1 MLSHDPIPSLK
12 WGAMTMG
19 FVPPAAGWPAS
30 IGVGDRV
37 AFTFRPKGVGE
48 FEIVSVT
55 PAVGCVRSG
64 RAGACAEG
72 PACRSRPGRR
82 GEAMIARIIRWSLA
96 NRFLVLLVT
105 VIVTAW
111 GAWAVSHAPLDALPD
126 LSDVQVIIRTTYPGQ
141 APQIVENQVTYP
153 LTTTMMS
160 VPGAKNVRGY
170 SFFGDSFVYVLFD
183 DGTDPYWARSRV
195 LEYLNQV
202 QGRLPREA
210 KPALGPDATGVGWIY
225 EYALV
230 DRSGKHDLAE
240 LRALQDWF
248 LKYELKSVPNVAEVA
263 SVGGMVRQY
272 QIVLDPERLRAY
284 RITHSRVIEAVQK
297 ANQETGGSVLEL
309 GEAEYMVRAS
319 GYLKTLDDFRKIPV
333 FTSEAGVPVR
343 LGDVARVQV
352 GPEARR
358 GIAELDGQG
367 ETVGGIIVM
376 RSGKN
381 ALETID
387 AVKAKLASLKAG
399 LPEGVEIVP
408 VYDRSTLIRN
418 AVRNL
423 AEKLVEEFAVVA
435 LVCVAFLFHLRSAFV
450 AIVSLPIGV
459 LMAFIVMHYQG
470 VNANIMSL
478 GGIAIAI
485 GAMVDAAV
493 VMIENAHKHVE
504 RWRHAHGGQAPAGA
518 DQWRVVGD
526 AAVEVGP
533 ALFFCLLIITLSFIP
548 VFMLEAQEG
557 RLFSP
562 LAFTKTYAM
571 AASAILAITLVPV
584 LMGYLIRGRIP
595 DEQRNPLNRVLIA
608 LYRPL
613 LEVVLRFPGTTV
625 VVAIALAALTVFP
638 AAKLGGEFLPPLDEG
653 DLLYM
658 PSALP
663 GLGTGKA
670 AELLQQTDALIKS
683 VPEVASVF
691 GKAGRAETAT
701 DPAPLEMFE
710 TAIQFKP
717 KSEWRPGMT
726 PDKLVAEL
734 DRIVRVPGLS
744 NIWVPPIRNR
754 IDMLATG
761 IKSPVGVKVS
771 GPDLAEIDR
780 VTGEIERIVKPV
792 AGVSSALAERLT
804 GGRYLDVTIDRDR
817 AARYGLNIADV
828 QEVVASA
835 IGGDNVGETVEGLR
849 RFPINVRYPREYRD
863 SVERLRELPIQTERG
878 AQIRLGDVADVRISD
893 GAPML
898 KSENA
903 RLSGWVYVDL
913 AGRDLKSAVRD
924 MQAEVAAKVKLPPG
938 YSVSWSGQFEYLE
951 RATARLKVVVPFTL
965 MIVFVLL
972 YLTFRRFDE
981 ALLIMAALPFALVGG
996 IWLLWLLGH
1005 NVSVASG
1012 VGFIALAGVA
1022 AEFGVIMLLYLKQ
1035 AWEARVA
1042 DGRATDADLL
1052 DAIREGAVLR
1062 VRPKAM
1068 TVAVIFAGLLP
1079 IMVSHGTGSE
1089 VMQRIAAPMV
1099 GGMVTAP
1106 LLSMLVIPAVYLL
1119 LRRRARRGRP
1129 LDVAVQPA

>member
-1 MLSHDPIPSLK
+1 MEKIAPDEIMLSHDPIPSLK
-12 WGAMTMG
+12 WGPMTMG

-30 IGVGDRV
+30 VKVGDRV
-37 AFTFRPKGVGE
+37 SFTFRPKGVGE
-48 FEIVSVT
+48 FEILTVT
-55 PAVGCVRSG
+55 PEGPADRQRI
-64 RAGACAEG
+64 RAGAEG
-72 PACRSRPGRR
+72 SARRARAGRR
-82 GEAMIARIIRWSLA
+82 GEAMIARIIRWSLD

-105 VIVTAW
+105 AIVTAW

-126 LSDVQVIIRTTYPGQ
+126 LSDVQVIIRTPYPGQ

-202 QGRLPREA
+202 QGRLPRETR
-210 KPALGPDATGVGWIY
+210 PALGPDATGVGWIY

-230 DRSGKHDLAE
+230 DRSGKHDLSE

-319 GYLKTLDDFRKIPV
+319 GYLKTLDDFRRIPV

-367 ETVGGIIVM
+367 EAVGGIIVM

-423 AEKLVEEFAVVA
+423 AEKLVEEFVVVA

-485 GAMVDAAV
+485 GAMVDGAV

-504 RWRHAHGGQAPAGA
+504 RWRHAHGGQAPTGA

-557 RLFSP
+557 
-562 LAFTKTYAM
+562 
-571 AASAILAITLVPV
+571 
-584 LMGYLIRGRIP
+584 
-595 DEQRNPLNRVLIA
+595 QA
-608 LYRPL
+608 L
-613 LEVVLRFPGTTV
+613 
-625 VVAIALAALTVFP
+625 LAARVHEDLRDGGVGHPRDHARARADGLPDPRPHSRRAPQSAEPRADRAVP
-638 AAKLGGEFLPPLDEG
+638 AA
-653 DLLYM
+653 
-658 PSALP
+658 
-663 GLGTGKA
+663 
-670 AELLQQTDALIKS
+670 
-683 VPEVASVF
+683 
-691 GKAGRAETAT
+691 
-701 DPAPLEMFE
+701 
-710 TAIQFKP
+710 
-717 KSEWRPGMT
+717 
-726 PDKLVAEL
+726 
-734 DRIVRVPGLS
+734 
-744 NIWVPPIRNR
+744 
-754 IDMLATG
+754 
-761 IKSPVGVKVS
+761 
-771 GPDLAEIDR
+771 
-780 VTGEIERIVKPV
+780 
-792 AGVSSALAERLT
+792 
-804 GGRYLDVTIDRDR
+804 
-817 AARYGLNIADV
+817 AR
-828 QEVVASA
+828 S
-835 IGGDNVGETVEGLR
+835 R
-849 RFPINVRYPREYRD
+849 
-863 SVERLRELPIQTERG
+863 
-878 AQIRLGDVADVRISD
+878 
-893 GAPML
+893 
-898 KSENA
+898 
-903 RLSGWVYVDL
+903 
-913 AGRDLKSAVRD
+913 
-924 MQAEVAAKVKLPPG
+924 
-938 YSVSWSGQFEYLE
+938 
-951 RATARLKVVVPFTL
+951 
-965 MIVFVLL
+965 
-972 YLTFRRFDE
+972 
-981 ALLIMAALPFALVGG
+981 AALPR
-996 IWLLWLLGH
+996 H
-1005 NVSVASG
+1005 
-1012 VGFIALAGVA
+1012 
-1022 AEFGVIMLLYLKQ
+1022 
-1035 AWEARVA
+1035 
-1042 DGRATDADLL
+1042 DGRRGDCCW
-1052 DAIREGAVLR
+1052 
-1062 VRPKAM
+1062 
-1068 TVAVIFAGLLP
+1068 
-1079 IMVSHGTGSE
+1079 
-1089 VMQRIAAPMV
+1089 
-1099 GGMVTAP
+1099 
-1106 LLSMLVIPAVYLL
+1106 
-1119 LRRRARRGRP
+1119 RR
-1129 LDVAVQPA
+1129 